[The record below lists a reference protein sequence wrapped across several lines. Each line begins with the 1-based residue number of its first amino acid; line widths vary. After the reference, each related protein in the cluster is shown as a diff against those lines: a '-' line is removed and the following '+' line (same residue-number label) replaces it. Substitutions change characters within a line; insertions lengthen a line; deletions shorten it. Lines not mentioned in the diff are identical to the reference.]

1 MQNVTDN
8 MNEQF
13 KQMMDMQTRTLEPM
27 RVFAEVA
34 ADAFEQ
40 IVRKNYAVV
49 GDVLEYSTK
58 QVQLPL
64 SSDNLADVTSAQMA
78 ESKALAELMGT
89 RVNEYAEI
97 AQQFSSKVKEASDS
111 VSASFK

>member
-8 MNEQF
+8 MTEQF
-13 KQMMDMQTRTLEPM
+13 KQLVDMQARTLEPM
-27 RVFAEVA
+27 RVYAEVA

-58 QVQLPL
+58 QAQLPL
-64 SSDNLADVTSAQMA
+64 SSENFADVTSAQMA
-78 ESKALAELMGT
+78 ESKALAELMST

-97 AQQFSSKVKEASDS
+97 AQQFSSKVKEASET